1 MHQQD
6 KTLDSHFSVCIC
18 IRVVFSRLTFEVM
31 TLISQP
37 LHFNRQFFFLKKNKT
52 KKKTI
57 GRKKKKT
64 SSMTWISLSRSEES
78 EIERVRGQEDRVF
91 IKVALIQREI
101 TNDLNISLRLR
112 NTMTRCLFK
121 TFALAA
127 PAETA
132 VCSHSHLIRE
142 MNFFIRRTLT
152 FYFCGRSVGWPTGCV
167 LLFTGCRKSFLE
179 SGARKKKEGG
189 KSNRDPSPLSSQ
201 SVGVSVSRPV
211 ALNRA
216 TQLVTHFQPHST
228 HTLRFIATDTHTGLK
243 I

>member
-1 MHQQD
+1 
-6 KTLDSHFSVCIC
+6 
-18 IRVVFSRLTFEVM
+18 
-31 TLISQP
+31 
-37 LHFNRQFFFLKKNKT
+37 
-52 KKKTI
+52 
-57 GRKKKKT
+57 
-64 SSMTWISLSRSEES
+64 MTWISLLRSEES

-101 TNDLNISLRLR
+101 TNDLNISLRLH

-127 PAETA
+127 AHIHTWYGKWTFSY
-132 VCSHSHLIRE
+132 VGRWR
-142 MNFFIRRTLT
+142 FI
-152 FYFCGRSVGWPTGCV
+152 SVGGPPGGRLGVFCCSLAAGSRFSSLV
-167 LLFTGCRKSFLE
+167 P
-179 SGARKKKEGG
+179 AKKKEGG

-228 HTLRFIATDTHTGLK
+228 HTLRFITTDTHTGLK